1 VSLDKPELTMEDAMV
16 QYYEHYKPKA
26 IKEKEHRRRREKY
39 VFLGV
44 VLIIALITLYLY
56 KK

>member
-1 VSLDKPELTMEDAMV
+1 MEEAMV

-26 IKEKEHRRRREKY
+26 VKDNAQKYRREKY
-39 VFLGV
+39 TFLAIVSIG
-44 VLIIALITLYLY
+44 IIVSIYFY